1 MNSSTSWWTGSMA
14 VKSRLPAAA
23 ALRAVGL
30 GAVLTAMARAPAAE
44 APRTA
49 RRLSL
54 ASTIS
59 RKYPF
64 EEVLHVALRQA
75 LSHFRA
81 QVTGLRL
88 PRTWLAIGRKLLIG
102 VLLGSGSG
110 LPPAPVTWEDGRRR
124 VHSTE
129 PPTASW
135 LVFNPPMNGE

>member
-1 MNSSTSWWTGSMA
+1 MPAGTMNSSTSWWTGSMA
-14 VKSRLPAAA
+14 VKSRLPAVAAA
-23 ALRAVGL
+23 ALTAVGL
-30 GAVLTAMARAPAAE
+30 GAVVTAMARAPAAE

-64 EEVLHVALRQA
+64 DEVLHVALRQA

-102 VLLGSGSG
+102 VLLGSGF
-110 LPPAPVTWEDGRRR
+110 R
-124 VHSTE
+124 
-129 PPTASW
+129 TASRR
-135 LVFNPPMNGE
+135 P